1 MKNVLDS
8 EAVVTRWIPAGVLLL
23 LLSAALAGCGSTGV
37 RPSPDGSVAGGVVD
51 SGGVASGGA
60 GASGEMTGSGGGVG
74 SGSGGALPGT
84 GGNGGGTLGS
94 GGATAIGGTTKAG
107 GTGGG
112 ASIVSDGGVDV
123 TLARDAG
130 RDVSGDLPATAADAT
145 VTCPDHVPKS
155 SVYPYTPERCVLQ
168 AAIDGLECPYRVPP
182 ECMERYECQCV
193 SSQTPLVPPDSP
205 DCYWQLQK
213 LLCVGDPGGGGAGG
227 TGGTAGATST
237 GGTVGG
243 AGAGGGA
250 GGSSRATGGTDGGTS
265 SADAGSCGGEYTACG
280 CGCCGGGYP
289 PRRLCY
295 YPALGESFD
304 SIVAA
309 DRAAA
314 ASPNCAF
321 AGCNLGT
328 QYVCCAAAPPESPG
342 SATYAATGTSTALD
356 RIRVVRTDGD
366 GICTILE
373 LATPTTS
380 STAFRITLPGR
391 WGIERAFRGLCPA
404 GSLIDSAMGGIGS
417 ASLQSVAGACAL
429 DLHVT
434 LFFGT
439 TTLEAVPLDATGLTI
454 TGIVPN
460 CR

>member
-1 MKNVLDS
+1 M
-8 EAVVTRWIPAGVLLL
+8 
-23 LLSAALAGCGSTGV
+23 
-37 RPSPDGSVAGGVVD
+37 VD
-51 SGGVASGGA
+51 SGGVA
-60 GASGEMTGSGGGVG
+60 GGGVG
-74 SGSGGALPGT
+74 ASGGMTGSSGEAGSGSPGGGSGGAIPGT
-84 GGNGGGTLGS
+84 GGNGGVTSGS
-94 GGATAIGGTTKAG
+94 GGTTASGGTTKAG
-107 GTGGG
+107 GTGGS

-123 TLARDAG
+123 PLAQDAG

-155 SVYPYTPERCVLQ
+155 SVYPYAPERCVLQ
-168 AAIDGLECPYRVPP
+168 AAIDGLECPYRVQP
-182 ECMERYECQCV
+182 ECMEHYECQCM
-193 SSQTPLVPPDSP
+193 SSQTPLVPPD
-205 DCYWQLQK
+205 CYWQLQE
-213 LLCVGDPGGGGAGG
+213 LLCVGGPGGGGAGG
-227 TGGTAGATST
+227 TGGTGGATSA
-237 GGTVGG
+237 GGTAG
-243 AGAGGGA
+243 GAGGGGGV
-250 GGSSRATGGTDGGTS
+250 GGSSSATGGTDGGSS
-265 SADAGSCGGEYTACG
+265 SADAGVCGGEYTACG

-366 GICTILE
+366 GMCTSLE